1 MTSKGPEFGEE
12 NSSWPFNDK
21 HIFHILDIWN
31 LAWLKEIHFT
41 KAESYITKFCGHH
54 IPTNVPYYSI
64 KTMDT
69 LWTNQPHKT
78 EFNKKIF
85 FNHFKP
91 KPNWYFKN
99 AEVLMI
105 FILSSGYSSMLIN

>member
-1 MTSKGPEFGEE
+1 
-12 NSSWPFNDK
+12 
-21 HIFHILDIWN
+21 
-31 LAWLKEIHFT
+31 
-41 KAESYITKFCGHH
+41 
-54 IPTNVPYYSI
+54 
-64 KTMDT
+64 MDT